1 MNLVVF
7 TNVLIVGLVAS
18 WIASLRFGGRTR
30 GGAALRG
37 TSALLFSLVLTGWAC
52 AQTLDSFN
60 PGANYAVYALTV
72 QPDGAIL
79 VGGQFTTLGGQAC
92 GYIGRLTRGGSV
104 ESAFSP
110 GADGYVN
117 ELQYMAQSILAGQP
131 PTTVT
136 AQDALSAVEICE
148 AEETSIRTNRVVPL

>member
-7 TNVLIVGLVAS
+7 TNVLIVGLVANWNS
-18 WIASLRFGGRTR
+18 SARFGGRA
-30 GGAALRG
+30 GCGAARG
-37 TSALLFSLVLTGWAC
+37 RTSALLLSLILTGWAC

-104 ESAFSP
+104 ESAF
-110 GADGYVN
+110 
-117 ELQYMAQSILAGQP
+117 
-131 PTTVT
+131 
-136 AQDALSAVEICE
+136 
-148 AEETSIRTNRVVPL
+148 RKR